1 MRLSSPS
8 PVRERGPGGEAS
20 LLPSLRTMDNEIYV
34 YTVAGEPSGDLHAS
48 LVVRCLQERHPA
60 RFRGAAGPLMRAA
73 GVVPDYHSDNW
84 GTVSFTGAFSR
95 IVYLWLTGLAILR
108 KLKRRPPDVVMPVD
122 FGAFNMGWTR
132 RLHDRIP
139 SAKILYYFP
148 PGSWR
153 PQGRD
158 YRRLAEITDVV
169 ATPFAHSARHLR
181 ACGVNAYW
189 VGHPVLDR
197 LQPLADRAAFRQE
210 HGLPPGNPVIGV
222 LPGSRS
228 LERNCLGAPLLDTIT
243 WLRERLPEA
252 TFLWS
257 ALPWRQPF
265 PADRRAAA
273 TPGVTLV
280 EDSATLMQASDL
292 VITAMGTATL
302 EAAAAD
308 CLPIAVYRGTWGMFL
323 QWKYTYLA
331 RMSAFALP
339 NILLGENYLPELL
352 HTEVN
357 PERLGGEV
365 LNIVVSPERQAQ
377 IRAGNARVRA
387 LLGTPGASGRTAEML
402 WRLAHGDTDLD
413 DLALP
418 LPEEEAIVL

>member
-1 MRLSSPS
+1 
-8 PVRERGPGGEAS
+8 
-20 LLPSLRTMDNEIYV
+20 MDQEIYV

-48 LVVRCLQERHPA
+48 LVVRALQERHPA
-60 RFRGAAGPLMRAA
+60 RFRGAAGPQMRAA
-73 GVVPDYHSDNW
+73 GVVADYRSDDW
-84 GTVSFTGAFSR
+84 GTISFTGAFSR
-95 IVYLWLTGLAILR
+95 ILYLWLTGLVILR
-108 KLKRRPPDVVMPVD
+108 KLRLAPPDVVMPVD
-122 FGAFNMGWTR
+122 FGAFNMGWTW
-132 RLHDRIP
+132 RLHDRLR

-153 PQGRD
+153 PERRD
-158 YRRLAEITDVV
+158 YRRLAEITHAV

-197 LQPLADRAAFRQE
+197 LRPLPDRAVYRQQ
-210 HGLPPGNPVIGV
+210 HGLPAGDPVIGV

-228 LERNCLGAPLLDTIT
+228 LERNCLGPALLDTVQ
-243 WLRERLPEA
+243 WLQERLPEA

-257 ALPWRQPF
+257 QLPWRAPF
-265 PADRRAAA
+265 AADRQAAA
-273 TPGVTLV
+273 LPGVTVL
-280 EDSATLMQASDL
+280 EDSAQLIQASDL

-308 CLPIAVYRGTWGMFL
+308 CLPIAVYRGTFGMLL
-323 QWKYTYLA
+323 QWRYTSLA
-331 RMSAFALP
+331 RMSAYALP

-352 HTEVN
+352 HTDVS

-365 LNIVVSPERQAQ
+365 LDILARPERQAQ
-377 IRAGNARVRA
+377 LRAGNARVRE
-387 LLGTPGASGRTAEML
+387 LLGGPGASARTAEML
-402 WRLAHGDTDLD
+402 WRLAHGDTQLD

-418 LPEEEAIVL
+418 LPEPEANA